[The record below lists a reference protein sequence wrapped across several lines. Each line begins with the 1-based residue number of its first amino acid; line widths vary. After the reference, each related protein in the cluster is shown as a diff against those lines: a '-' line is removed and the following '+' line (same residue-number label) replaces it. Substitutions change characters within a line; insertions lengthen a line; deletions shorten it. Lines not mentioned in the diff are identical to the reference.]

1 MNGRYQQGGQDNPL
15 ERLKQELRNRAI
27 TQFSEREIFHPD
39 GYASK
44 VMEMKENKVT
54 SVQLRRIFHE
64 FKAIVDGLK
73 KGDNLDKAMGR
84 LYKLYAL
91 LEYQA
96 KREVLKENF
105 KELMFELFGNIEKEI
120 EKIRKEKDGKERDK
134 AIEVFNKAYDLLM
147 AMVAYSKKS

>member
-1 MNGRYQQGGQDNPL
+1 MNGKYQQGGQDSPL
-15 ERLKQELRNRAI
+15 EKLKRELRNRAI
-27 TQFSEREIFHPD
+27 TQFSERELFHPD

-44 VMEMKENKVT
+44 VMGMKENKIT
-54 SVQLRRIFHE
+54 SVQLRKIFHE

-84 LYKLYAL
+84 LYRLYAL

-105 KELMFELFGNIEKEI
+105 KELMFELFGNIEREI
-120 EKIRKEKDGKERDK
+120 EKIKKEKDGKERDK
-134 AIEVFNKAYDLLM
+134 VIEVFDKAYDLLM
-147 AMVAYSKKS
+147 AMVAYSKRS